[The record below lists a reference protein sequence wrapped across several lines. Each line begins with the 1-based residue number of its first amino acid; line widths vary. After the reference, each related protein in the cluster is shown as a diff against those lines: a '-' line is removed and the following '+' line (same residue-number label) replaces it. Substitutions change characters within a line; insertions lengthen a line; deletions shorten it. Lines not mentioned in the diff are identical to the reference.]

1 MKKRSVILAFALTI
15 LVALS
20 APRILAQAQTSS
32 MDPETQ
38 AKVQA
43 KLQKMSSELN
53 LTDTQKQQLKPIMQ
67 TEAQQLKVVKD
78 DTSLTPE
85 QRQAKAKEIHQNYK
99 SQISNILTP
108 DQQKKLEAMRKGE
121 TTDEK

>member
-1 MKKRSVILAFALTI
+1 MKKKSIVLALAATI

-20 APRILAQAQTSS
+20 APRILAQAQTST

-43 KLQKMSSELN
+43 KLQHISSELN
-53 LTDTQKQQLKPIMQ
+53 LTDAQKQQLKPILQ
-67 TEAQQLKVVKD
+67 SEVQELKAVKD
-78 DTSLTPE
+78 DASLAPD

-108 DQQKKLEAMRKGE
+108 EQQKKLATMKEGAE
-121 TTDEK
+121 EK